1 MPTYTWNAVASAAS
15 YLLWVNDNGAV
26 AGKIAQWLGPGTV
39 GCASGTG
46 TCSYTPGT
54 ALAPGAGRWWIQTW
68 NAAGYGPWSAPM
80 DFTVAPR
87 AATLVSPSG
96 SIGTTMPTYTWNA
109 VGEAA
114 SYQLWVNDGG
124 AVAGKVQQWIGPVT
138 AGCGAGTG
146 TCSFTPG
153 TALVPGAARFWIQTW
168 SPSLGYGP
176 WSAPLSF
183 TIAPPAATL
192 VSPSGPIGTN
202 MPTYTWNAV
211 AQADS
216 YLLWVNDGGSVAGKV
231 QQWIGPGTAG
241 CGAGTG
247 TCSFN
252 PGTALASGAA
262 RWWIQTW
269 SVTLG
274 YGAWSAPL
282 NFTVP

>member
-1 MPTYTWNAVASAAS
+1 MNFTVSPPGAAALVSPSGTTPTTMPTYTWNAVASAAS

-109 VGEAA
+109 VPEAA
-114 SYQLWVNDGG
+114 SYYLWVNDSSG
-124 AVAGKVQQWIGPVT
+124 AGRITQWIGPGT

-146 TCSFTPG
+146 MCAFTPP
-153 TALVPGAARFWIQTW
+153 TNLATGAAAWWIQTW

-176 WSAPLSF
+176 WSAS
-183 TIAPPAATL
+183 
-192 VSPSGPIGTN
+192 
-202 MPTYTWNAV
+202 
-211 AQADS
+211 
-216 YLLWVNDGGSVAGKV
+216 
-231 QQWIGPGTAG
+231 
-241 CGAGTG
+241 
-247 TCSFN
+247 
-252 PGTALASGAA
+252 
-262 RWWIQTW
+262 
-269 SVTLG
+269 
-274 YGAWSAPL
+274 L